1 VTRAHQVR
9 PFVLSAATGLL
20 RALSCTRKEL
30 VAARVGLVNQLQ
42 AELERVFPGAIGLFA
57 RLDSEVAIA
66 FLRGYPT
73 TQHAAATLT
82 QARFAAFLKRISYS
96 GRKPVQE
103 LLARVHDAPP
113 AGLTPAEAQG
123 RAACVLALLGA
134 A

>member
-66 FLRGYPT
+66 FLRRYP